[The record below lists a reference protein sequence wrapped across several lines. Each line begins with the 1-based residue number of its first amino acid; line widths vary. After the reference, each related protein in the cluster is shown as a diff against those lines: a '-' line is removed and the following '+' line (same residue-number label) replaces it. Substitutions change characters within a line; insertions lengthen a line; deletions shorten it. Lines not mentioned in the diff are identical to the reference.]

1 MKSAL
6 VIIGENIKY
15 NEILVEY
22 IKREAN
28 DFLKKID
35 FYYMLEGSDKNLFLF
50 VEDILEK
57 CSNIIIATDEKNFN
71 ITGKIIATLHS
82 DTLVLKNDMLLPS
95 NSSVFD
101 ENSYLFET
109 DNYKI
114 NVIKVKEEEKLP
126 KFLIKENN
134 SVKFINIFDMDEES
148 CEILLAPI
156 AENYEIKIKIIK
168 VIDGW
173 NLVKLESLKYGQ
185 INNFIDSVIQLL
197 PDKVIPQK
205 DIFSHITF
213 KLIENDI
220 KIATAESCTGGLLSA
235 TLIKYSGVS
244 GIING
249 NLVTYANDIKEAWLG
264 VNPQT
269 LENYGAV
276 SEECVHEMLEGA
288 LNVSNSDISVAISG
302 VAGPTGGTKEKPV
315 GTVYIG
321 VKSKNDAEII
331 KRVHLKGDR
340 VYIQNQAVL
349 YAAKMLLEL
358 EKNIFFQN

>member
-1 MKSAL
+1 MKTAL

-15 NEILVEY
+15 NDALVDY
-22 IKREAN
+22 ISREAKEY
-28 DFLKKID
+28 LKKID
-35 FYYMLEGSDKNLFLF
+35 FYYLLEGSDKNLFLF
-50 VEDILEK
+50 VEDILQK
-57 CSNIIIATDEKNFN
+57 CSNILIATDEKNFN
-71 ITGKIIATLHS
+71 ITGKIISTLHN

-95 NSSVFD
+95 NSTIYD
-101 ENSYLFET
+101 KDSYLFES

-114 NVIKVKEEEKLP
+114 NVIRVKEELNLP
-126 KFLIKENN
+126 KILFKEINRI
-134 SVKFINIFDMDEES
+134 KFINLFDVDEES
-148 CEILLAPI
+148 CEILLTPI
-156 AENYEIKIKIIK
+156 AENFEIKTKIIK
-168 VIDGW
+168 IIDGW

-197 PDKVIPQK
+197 PDRVIPQK

-220 KIATAESCTGGLLSA
+220 KISSAESCTGGLFSS

-244 GIING
+244 HIING
-249 NLVTYANDIKEAWLG
+249 NLVTYANEIKEAWLG
-264 VNPQT
+264 VKSET
-269 LENYGAV
+269 LETYGAV
-276 SEECVHEMLEGA
+276 SQECVKEMLEGA

-302 VAGPTGGTKEKPV
+302 IAGPTGGTKEKPV

-321 VKSKNDAEII
+321 VKSNNNGEII

-349 YAAKMLLEL
+349 YAAKMLISL
-358 EKNIFFQN
+358 EKNIFFQK

>member
-1 MKSAL
+1 MKTAL

-15 NEILVEY
+15 NEILTDY
-22 IKREAN
+22 LKREVN
-28 DFLKKID
+28 EYLKKID
-35 FYYMLEGSDKNLFLF
+35 FYYMLDGSDKDLFLL
-50 VEDILEK
+50 VEDILQK
-57 CSNIIIATDEKNFN
+57 CSQIIIATDEKNFN
-71 ITGKIIATLHS
+71 ITGKIISTLHG

-95 NSSVFD
+95 DSSVFD
-101 ENSYLFET
+101 EDSYLFEKES
-109 DNYKI
+109 YKI
-114 NVIKVKEEEKLP
+114 NVIKVKEEQKLP
-126 KFLIKENN
+126 KILLKENN

-148 CEILLAPI
+148 CEILLSPV
-156 AENYEIKIKIIK
+156 AENYEIKTKIIK
-168 VIDGW
+168 IIDGW

-185 INNFIDSVIQLL
+185 INNFIDSVTQLL

-205 DIFSHITF
+205 DVFSHITF

-220 KIATAESCTGGLLSA
+220 KISTAESCTGGLLSA

-244 GIING
+244 SVING

-264 VNPQT
+264 VNPKT

-276 SEECVHEMLEGA
+276 SEECVNEMLEGA
-288 LNVSNSDISVAISG
+288 LNVSNSDISIAISG

-321 VKSKNDAEII
+321 VKSKNNGEII
-331 KRVHLKGDR
+331 KRVHFKGDR
-340 VYIQNQAVL
+340 VYIQNQAVI

>member
-1 MKSAL
+1 MKTAL

-15 NEILVEY
+15 NEILTDYV
-22 IKREAN
+22 KREVN
-28 DFLKKID
+28 EYLKKID
-35 FYYMLEGSDKNLFLF
+35 FYYMLDGSDKDFFLL
-50 VEDILEK
+50 VEDILQK
-57 CSNIIIATDEKNFN
+57 CSQIIIATDEKNFN
-71 ITGKIIATLHS
+71 ITGKIISTLHG
-82 DTLVLKNDMLLPS
+82 DTLVLKNGILLPS
-95 NSSVFD
+95 DSSVFD
-101 ENSYLFET
+101 EDSYLFEKES
-109 DNYKI
+109 YKI
-114 NVIKVKEEEKLP
+114 NVIKVKEEQKLP
-126 KFLIKENN
+126 KILLKENN

-148 CEILLAPI
+148 CEILLSPV
-156 AENYEIKIKIIK
+156 AENYEIKTKIIK
-168 VIDGW
+168 IIDGW

-220 KIATAESCTGGLLSA
+220 KISTAESCTGGLLSA

-244 GIING
+244 SVING

-264 VNPQT
+264 VNPKT

-276 SEECVHEMLEGA
+276 SEECVNEMLEGA
-288 LNVSNSDISVAISG
+288 LNVSNSDISIAISG

-321 VKSKNDAEII
+321 VKSKNNGEII
-331 KRVHLKGDR
+331 KRVHFKGDR
-340 VYIQNQAVL
+340 VYIQNQAVI